1 MPVSMTGMIE
11 RVDLITSVQ
20 RRRRRSAEDK
30 AAIVQEAANENL
42 LSRKGV
48 HHRLAE
54 PLAVAA

>member
-1 MPVSMTGMIE
+1 MTGMIE
-11 RVDLITSVQ
+11 RVELITSVQ

-48 HHRLAE
+48 QHRLAE

>member
-1 MPVSMTGMIE
+1 MSMTGMIE
-11 RVDLITSVQ
+11 RVELITSVQ

>member
-1 MPVSMTGMIE
+1 VSMTGMIE
-11 RVDLITSVQ
+11 RVELITSVQ

-48 HHRLAE
+48 QHRLAK